1 MPLQL
6 PTQTAQQQR
15 KHYMPGPC
23 KPADDQ
29 HTAGKNPDP
38 RLHPAHV
45 QHSACI
51 SGRHAH
57 EASIADLRSH
67 ATRPDQ
73 FWQRQQ
79 GPMADPDTV
88 TSSSAQPADNCPQ
101 VQFGVFTNLTSG
113 TTFTKPGKLSKA
125 AQKKMHEL
133 AASFRQDGLLDQGTE
148 AGSMQ
153 QPAMNNRN
161 KDQSAL
167 AGQGCH
173 ADIQQNTHT
182 VVNSR
187 HGSHPDQLAS
197 AAQKQTAP
205 VSNSDASAEGIIK
218 PDLSAQL
225 QQGHRQAEPAD
236 CGSVQPAGSCPQVQ
250 FGVFTNLTNGN
261 SFTKPGK
268 LSKAAQQ
275 KMQALQASLRQE
287 GMLEDLPGPLL
298 MGQAALQEDK
308 QNTTASQGLQARHD
322 ASYQR
327 VEEQTQGRDNM
338 TSNQLSELPQLQG
351 AADKWADVSAKH
363 EARHTSSDVG
373 VHQSSSQPPEGF
385 FWDCMSLSLL
395 HGDMPVSK
403 ARRQYHVFVQ
413 FPLQLALGTSWGM
426 FSPGLLLPDFMC
438 RPCI

>member
-1 MPLQL
+1 
-6 PTQTAQQQR
+6 
-15 KHYMPGPC
+15 MPGPC

-29 HTAGKNPDP
+29 HTAGKIPDP
-38 RLHPAHV
+38 QLHPAHV
-45 QHSACI
+45 QHAACI
-51 SGRHAH
+51 PGRHAH
-57 EASIADLRSH
+57 EASIAGLRSH

-79 GPMADPDTV
+79 RPMADPDIV
-88 TSSSAQPADNCPQ
+88 TSSSAQPADDCPQ

-133 AASFRQDGLLDQGTE
+133 AAAFRQDGLLAQGTE
-148 AGSMQ
+148 AGFMQ

-161 KDQSAL
+161 NDQSAL
-167 AGQGCH
+167 AGQACH
-173 ADIQQNTHT
+173 ADVQQNTHT

-187 HGSHPDQLAS
+187 HGCHSDQLAS

-225 QQGHRQAEPAD
+225 QQGHRQAESAD

-275 KMQALQASLRQE
+275 KMHALQASLRQD
-287 GMLEDLPGPLL
+287 GMLGDLPGPLL
-298 MGQAALQEDK
+298 MGQAALQEEPDK

-322 ASYQR
+322 ASDKR
-327 VEEQTQGRDNM
+327 VDEQTQGRDNM

-351 AADKWADVSAKH
+351 AADKWADGSAKH
-363 EARHTSSDVG
+363 EARLTSSDIS
-373 VHQSSSQPPEGF
+373 VHQSVACQPPEGL
-385 FWDCMSLSLL
+385 FWDGMSLSLL
-395 HGDMPVSK
+395 HVDMPVHK

-426 FSPGLLLPDFMC
+426 FSPGLLLLDFMC
-438 RPCI
+438 RPCV